1 MWNGWTEFAVAVV
14 PALCSAERTK
24 AMAKKKTTE
33 IAYQEHSKFKVFVG
47 MLTKSKSIG
56 VLANKV
62 ARFAE
67 DEQIAA
73 KSIGV
78 EYLESSGQLLISL
91 GYRDDEPYYPI
102 QLHCT
107 RLGKLDVLGGDY
119 TALEQAMQNAAQ
131 KHSNVICHELYA
143 TADHD
148 LLMIVMTH
156 A

>member
-1 MWNGWTEFAVAVV
+1 MAQKK
-14 PALCSAERTK
+14 TK
-24 AMAKKKTTE
+24 AKAKSKAKSPAKAPSKSPSKSID

-62 ARFAE
+62 ARFA
-67 DEQIAA
+67 DEQRIAA

-78 EYLESSGQLLISL
+78 EYLESSGQLLITL

-107 RLGKLDVLGGDY
+107 RLGKLDLLSGDY
-119 TALEQAMQNAAQ
+119 AVLEQAMENAAQ
-131 KHSNVICHELYA
+131 KHTHVICHELYA
-143 TADHD
+143 TDDHE